1 MFELPSGAEIQ
12 RIIASISGSVG
23 FFIPEIYLSALFML
37 LIVVDL
43 VAKGRKNNLL
53 AITTL
58 LGLAG
63 STIFIYQQHALLKG
77 EFFFG
82 MYVLDEFS
90 LFFKYFFVLSAIV
103 AVVVTMAD
111 EQFDR
116 EVKSMGEYYAL
127 IVAMVIGMIMMA
139 SSSDLLM
146 IFLSME
152 LVSFTGYI
160 LAGYFKRNSR
170 SSEAALKYVVYGA
183 VSSGL
188 MLYGFSLIYGIT
200 AQTNI
205 IKIGL
210 ELADHTPDSPVMILA
225 TILVLAG
232 FGYKIGAVP
241 FHFWSP
247 DVYEG
252 SPTPITAYLSVASKA
267 AGFALLMRF
276 FYVAIPHV
284 AIPDAGS
291 PDFGNLLRAHEL
303 GVDWLSLL
311 MTFSVAS
318 MIYGNVVA
326 LWQKNVKRLLAYSS
340 IAHAGYLLLGI
351 LLRDQFGTQATL
363 FYLLSYF
370 IMNFGAFY
378 VVILISNKTGS
389 ENLDDYRG
397 LGKKM
402 PLAGA
407 ALTVFLISLVG
418 LPPTVGFIGKYMIF
432 SALLTKGSLYIW
444 IALVGI
450 MTSVISLYYYM
461 LIPLNMYLRESKQ
474 PDEKSMNLGM
484 APQIILA
491 ALMILTLYFGL
502 FFTPLSDFAKYSSAM
517 IRFVP

>member
-12 RIIASISGSVG
+12 GIIASIQGSVG

-63 STIFIYQQHALLKG
+63 STIFIYQQHALPAG
-77 EFFFG
+77 ELFFG
-82 MYVLDEFS
+82 MYVLDEFA

-111 EQFDR
+111 EQFER

-170 SSEAALKYVVYGA
+170 SSEAALKYLVYGA

-205 IKIGL
+205 LKISH
-210 ELADHTPDSPVMILA
+210 ELAAHGSDSPVMLLA
-225 TILVLAG
+225 TLLVFAG

-276 FYVAIPHV
+276 FYVAIPLAPRGL
-284 AIPDAGS
+284 AI
-291 PDFGNLLRAHEL
+291 
-303 GVDWLSLL
+303 DWIALL
-311 MTFSVAS
+311 MILSVAS

-351 LLRDQFGTQATL
+351 LLKDQFGTQATL

-418 LPPTVGFIGKYMIF
+418 LPPTVGFIGKLMIF

-474 PDEKSMNLGM
+474 PDEKSMTLGM
-484 APQIILA
+484 VPGVILA
-491 ALMILTLYFGL
+491 LLMILTLYFGL
-502 FFTPLSDFAKYSSAM
+502 YFTPLSDFAKYSSAM
-517 IRFVP
+517 FGIDLQ

>member
-12 RIIASISGSVG
+12 GIIASVKASVG
-23 FFIPEIYLSALFML
+23 FFIPEIYLSVLFML
-37 LIVVDL
+37 LIVIDL

-53 AITTL
+53 SITTL

-63 STIFIYQQHALLKG
+63 STVFIYQQHGLPAG

-82 MYVLDEFS
+82 MYVLDEFA
-90 LFFKYFFVLSAIV
+90 LFFKYFFVLSAIL
-103 AVVVTMAD
+103 AVIVTMAD

-139 SSSDLLM
+139 SSADLLM

-160 LAGYFKRNSR
+160 LAGYFKRNPR
-170 SSEAALKYVVYGA
+170 SSEAALKYLVYGA

-188 MLYGFSLIYGIT
+188 MVYGFSLIYGIT

-205 IKIGL
+205 IKISL
-210 ELADHTPDSPVMILA
+210 ELAAHGSDSLVMILA
-225 TILVLAG
+225 TLLVLAG

-276 FYVAIPHV
+276 FYVAIPHGGL
-284 AIPDAGS
+284 PPEDK
-291 PDFGNLLRAHEL
+291 L
-303 GVDWLSLL
+303 GIDWLSLL
-311 MTFSVAS
+311 MILSVAS

-351 LLRDQFGTQATL
+351 LVMDQFGTQATL

-370 IMNFGAFY
+370 LMNFGAFY

-418 LPPTVGFIGKYMIF
+418 LPPTVGFIGKLMIF

-444 IALVGI
+444 IALIGI

-474 PDEKSMNLGM
+474 NEEQSMSLGM
-484 APQIILA
+484 APQLILA
-491 ALMILTLYFGL
+491 VLMILTLYFGL
-502 FFTPLSDFAKYSSAM
+502 FFTPLSDFAKYSSA
-517 IRFVP
+517 IFGITLQ

>member
-12 RIIASISGSVG
+12 GIIASLKASVG
-23 FFIPEIYLSALFML
+23 FFIPEIYLSVLFML

-63 STIFIYQQHALLKG
+63 STVFIYQQHALPAG
-77 EFFFG
+77 ELFFG
-82 MYVLDEFS
+82 MYVLDEFA
-90 LFFKYFFVLSAIV
+90 LFFKYFFVLSAIL

-139 SSSDLLM
+139 SSADLLM

-160 LAGYFKRNSR
+160 LAGYFKRNPL
-170 SSEAALKYVVYGA
+170 SSEAALKYLVYGA

-188 MLYGFSLIYGIT
+188 MVYGFSLIYGIT

-205 IKIGL
+205 IKISL
-210 ELADHTPDSPVMILA
+210 ELAAHGSDSLVMILA
-225 TILVLAG
+225 TLLVLAG

-252 SPTPITAYLSVASKA
+252 SPTPVTAYLSVASKA

-276 FYVAIPHV
+276 FYVAIPHG
-284 AIPDAGS
+284 ALPPEDK
-291 PDFGNLLRAHEL
+291 L
-303 GVDWLSLL
+303 GIDWLSLL
-311 MTFSVAS
+311 MILSVAS

-351 LLRDQFGTQATL
+351 LVMDQFGTQATL

-418 LPPTVGFIGKYMIF
+418 LPPTVGFIGKLMIF

-474 PDEKSMNLGM
+474 QDEKGMNLGM
-484 APQIILA
+484 VPQIILA
-491 ALMILTLYFGL
+491 ILMILTLYFGL

-517 IRFVP
+517 FGITLQ